1 MKPVFVFMSTIFLTT
16 VLLLIGHHIAADG
29 ATQAVDAKKEIKMS
43 ATQTPEKNKEAVRK
57 LYEEILNTGKLD
69 LLNQI
74 VAEDFVG
81 INGQKGPAAFAEP
94 IKPLLVGFP
103 NIQYAVEDLV
113 AEGDRVVA
121 RFKWQG
127 THTGSFRGFAASQ
140 KEVTNKGIAIFQ
152 FKDGKIVQSW
162 IETDRLGFLQQIGA
176 VPQDLGVV
184 PQSPNTLPVVRHIS
198 VSINRP
204 SDQVYDFASKPEN
217 LPKWATG
224 LGGSI
229 KNVNGE
235 WIADAPMGKV
245 KIRFA
250 KRNTFG
256 ILDHDVILESGV
268 IIHNPMRVVPN
279 GSGSEVF
286 FTLFRQPDVSDEKFS
301 EDAKWVEK
309 DLRILKDLLE
319 R

>member
-1 MKPVFVFMSTIFLTT
+1 MKPVFISRILLSI
-16 VLLLIGHHIAADG
+16 VLPLCGNLAAQENNSN
-29 ATQAVDAKKEIKMS
+29 QADNSKKEIKMS
-43 ATQTPEKNKEAVRK
+43 VTQTPEKNKEAVRK
-57 LYEEILNTGKLD
+57 LYEDILNTGKLE

-74 VAEDFVG
+74 IAEDYVG
-81 INGQKGPAAFAEP
+81 IAGQNGPAGFAEQV
-94 IKPLLVGFP
+94 KVLRQGFP
-103 NIQYAVEDLV
+103 DIHFTVEDLI
-113 AEGDRVVA
+113 ADRERVVV
-121 RFKWQG
+121 RWTWQG
-127 THTGSFRGFAASQ
+127 THTGTFGNFHASL
-140 KEVTNKGIAIFQ
+140 KKVNNHGIVIYQ
-152 FKDGKIVQSW
+152 FKDNKIVQSW
-162 IETDRLGFLQQIGA
+162 IETDRLGVLQQIGV
-176 VPQDLGVV
+176 VPQDLGSV
-184 PQSPNTLPVVRHIS
+184 PQSSRTLQAVRHIS

-204 SDQVYDFASKPEN
+204 PNQVYDFASNPEN

-268 IIHNPMRVVPN
+268 KIHNPMRVVPN
-279 GSGSEVF
+279 GSGSEVVF
-286 FTLFRQPDVSDEKFS
+286 ILFRQPDTSDEKFS

-319 R
+319 K